1 VSARQLSCEN
11 CGGPLSYGAQ
21 FCAYCRRPLHWGRH
35 IAIERGEQFF
45 AKDFSRDAVPGAG
58 TIAQRRA
65 DGALIPVEKE
75 NWERWGS
82 FEPKLRNACIAVR
95 GVALDNSG
103 DLGVYARM
111 HAQGDAKAAYQLK
124 VYPAYRSWRFRK
136 EAWATKTT
144 HVSSI
149 VDWEFS
155 PVIGGINT
163 INEVELRFSDSVF
176 QIVLNGQNVATV
188 VDASFGFGL
197 LGWVCGSH
205 PGPSNVLLQFAGAWR
220 AR

>member
-1 VSARQLSCEN
+1 VSGRQLSCEN
-11 CGGPLSYGAQ
+11 CGGPLTYGSA
-21 FCAYCRRPLHWGRH
+21 FCAYCRRPLQWGRH
-35 IAIERGEQFF
+35 VAIERGEQFF
-45 AKDFSRDAVPGAG
+45 VKDFSRDPLPGGG
-58 TIAQRRA
+58 TATQKRH
-65 DGALIPVEKE
+65 DGALVSVEKE

-82 FEPKLRNACIAVR
+82 FDPKLRNACVAVR
-95 GVALDNSG
+95 GVAFDASA
-103 DLGVYARM
+103 DFGVYARM

-124 VYPAYRSWRFRK
+124 IYPAFRSWRLRR
-136 EAWATKTT
+136 EAWIAKTT

-155 PVIGGINT
+155 PLIGGIGT
-163 INEVELRFSDSVF
+163 INEVELRFFDSVF
-176 QIVLNGQNVATV
+176 QVVVNGQNVTTV

-205 PGPSNVLLQFAGAWR
+205 PGPSQVLLQFAGAWR

>member
-1 VSARQLSCEN
+1 MSSKQLSCEN
-11 CGGPLSYGAQ
+11 CGGPLSYGAP

-35 IAIERGEQFF
+35 VAIERGEQFF
-45 AKDFSRDAVPGAG
+45 FRDFRHDKLPGSSV
-58 TIAQRRA
+58 AQTRH
-65 DGALIPVEKE
+65 DGSLVPVEKE

-82 FEPKLRNACIAVR
+82 FEPKLRDACIAVR
-95 GVALDNSG
+95 GVALDASG
-103 DLGVYARM
+103 DFGVYARM

-124 VYPAYRSWRFRK
+124 IYPAFRSWRLRR
-136 EAWATKTT
+136 EAWVSKAT
-144 HVSSI
+144 HVSPL

-155 PVIGGINT
+155 PLIGGVGT
-163 INEVELRFSDSVF
+163 VNEVELRFSDSVF
-176 QIVLNGQNVATV
+176 QVVLNGQNAATV

-205 PGPSNVLLQFAGAWR
+205 PGPSQVLLQSAGAWR